1 MKKLLRLLFRLFLF
15 VSFAIV
21 GTVVVETAG
30 VSSKQANIS
39 TITPVNIPDGAEER
53 LSKAIQFK
61 TISNPDVFN
70 KRAFLAQ
77 DSFIFTEYTLVDSFL
92 EKIEITPYSLVYKW
106 AGKKPDLTPI
116 LLMGHLDVVPVEKES
131 LSKWT
136 EDPFSGLIKE
146 GFIWGRGTLDDKLSV
161 FGTLEAIEQLLSE
174 GYSPNRTVYL
184 AFGHDEEI
192 GGVDGAQ
199 KIAAW
204 FKNKN
209 IQFEYILDEGQ
220 LVIEKAMSGI
230 ERPVALIG
238 LAEKGYVTL
247 TLTAR
252 LEHGGHSSMPPKET
266 AIGVLSQAI
275 VDLQDHPFSGKING
289 AVAQFL
295 AHTAPEMSWPY
306 KAFLSNLW
314 LTEGLLVRQMSADV
328 STSAMVR
335 TTISPTIING
345 GIKDNVLPSFASAK
359 INFRILP
366 GETQASVAEYVRKT
380 INDSRVEISIDDGG
394 NEPSAVSE
402 INSFGYQV
410 IQKSIQEVFPDV
422 IVAPSLV
429 IAATDSRHYS
439 EVANNTYRFMPV
451 QLQKSDLP
459 RIHGMNERVSVENYR
474 QAIRFYRQLVV
485 NSGR

>member
-15 VSFAIV
+15 TIFIIT
-21 GTVVVETAG
+21 GIVVVKTAG
-30 VSSKQANIS
+30 VSSKQALIS
-39 TITPVNIPDGAEER
+39 PITPTNIPDGAEER

-61 TISNPDVFN
+61 TISSPDFFD
-70 KRAFLAQ
+70 KTAFLAQ
-77 DSFIFTEYTLVDSFL
+77 DSFIFNQYTLVDSFL
-92 EKIEITPYSLVYKW
+92 ERIEITPYSLVYKW
-106 AGKKPDLTPI
+106 AGKKPDLAPI

-131 LSKWT
+131 LSKW
-136 EDPFSGLIKE
+136 EEAPFSGLIKD

-174 GYSPNRTVYL
+174 NYSPNRTIYL

-192 GGVDGAQ
+192 GGVNGAQ

-220 LVIEKAMSGI
+220 LVLEKAMNGI
-230 ERPVALIG
+230 EKRVALIG

-275 VDLQDHPFSGKING
+275 VDLQNNPFPGKING
-289 AVAQFL
+289 VVAQFL
-295 AHTAPEMSWPY
+295 AHTSPEMSWPY

-314 LTEGLLVRQMSADV
+314 LTEGLVIRQMSADV
-328 STSAMVR
+328 STSPMVR
-335 TTISPTIING
+335 TTTSPTIING
-345 GIKDNVLPSFASAK
+345 GIKDNVLPSFARAK

-366 GETQASVAEYVRKT
+366 GETQSTVVEYIRKI
-380 INDSRVEISIDDGG
+380 INDNRIEISNEDGG
-394 NEPSAVSE
+394 SEPSAVSG
-402 INSFGYQV
+402 INTFGYQV
-410 IQKSIQEVFPDV
+410 IQKTIQEIFPDV

-439 EVANNTYRFMPV
+439 EVTDNTYRFMPI
-451 QLQKSDLP
+451 QLQKSDLS
-459 RIHGMNERVSVENYR
+459 RIQGMNERVSVENYR